1 MTEMVDQVAKLLA
14 AGDLQSANALVA
26 AQTPVN
32 QALGLAV
39 VALHTKDAAGAITH
53 AERALSLGAG
63 APALHYLALGKL
75 ASGQPDAAIDTARKA
90 VALDGSPRSRA
101 SLGSMLLLAKRP
113 KDAVAV
119 LRQVVSEEPANFD
132 AQLNLALASAQVADF
147 GEAIESYAHAF
158 NQRPGDVRPIQGLMM
173 MFAEV
178 GKWMGAMA
186 ALEMSRHGEPPDDVA
201 VTLDL
206 VMIHLLRQIGG
217 SFPARAVA
225 PDVDEAVD
233 KLVANAARRSPAV
246 QLVVARTLLDLGRVA
261 DVEHMIERLGKIALP
276 PADRASLAFL
286 RGVAAERG
294 GDRVAALA
302 RYEES
307 LAGDPERGD
316 ACANAISVSLAE
328 GTPAA
333 FARIAR
339 LLDAVAPHLR
349 NALPELMMNEGVYL
363 TRAGRANEAP
373 AKFVRVLEVTNG
385 EGPVA
390 ALAQQ
395 ALGELAKH
403 VRQP

>member
-1 MTEMVDQVAKLLA
+1 MQH
-14 AGDLQSANALVA
+14 LVS
-26 AQTPVN
+26 P
-32 QALGLAV
+32 
-39 VALHTKDAAGAITH
+39 
-53 AERALSLGAG
+53 
-63 APALHYLALGKL
+63 
-75 ASGQPDAAIDTARKA
+75 QPIA
-90 VALDGSPRSRA
+90 
-101 SLGSMLLLAKRP
+101 
-113 KDAVAV
+113 
-119 LRQVVSEEPANFD
+119 
-132 AQLNLALASAQVADF
+132 F